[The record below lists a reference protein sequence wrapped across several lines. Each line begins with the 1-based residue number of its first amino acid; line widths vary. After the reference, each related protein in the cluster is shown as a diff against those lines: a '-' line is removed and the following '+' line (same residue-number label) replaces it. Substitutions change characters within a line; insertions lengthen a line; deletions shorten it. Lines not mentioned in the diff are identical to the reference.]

1 MSTADAVPA
10 VVSKRN
16 QFDSA
21 EELVED
27 ALPYLPEQFKHPG
40 FESWLQHYTETVIHR
55 VAHSFSVA
63 AERGIQ
69 QASELLC
76 DPEYYATKRQRR
88 ARERRRWK
96 EELAK
101 QQMERIECMKCPTA
115 EQIRNQIMVCKQQAE
130 YHREQLALYEKSLER
145 LHGMVPKNIRLIPAK
160 KID

>member
-1 MSTADAVPA
+1 MSAADAVPA

-40 FESWLQHYTETVIHR
+40 FESWLQRYTETVIHS
-55 VAHSFSVA
+55 VSHSFSVA

-69 QASELLC
+69 QAAELIC

-88 ARERRRWK
+88 ARERILWK
-96 EELAK
+96 EQQAK
-101 QQMERIECMKCPTA
+101 QEMERLECMSCPTA
-115 EQIRNQIMVCKQQAE
+115 EQIAKQIMVCKQHAE
-130 YHREQLALYEKSLER
+130 YHREQLALYEKSIER
-145 LHGMVPKNIRLIPAK
+145 LHAMVPKNIRLVPAK
-160 KID
+160 KI